1 MSALKDARVKK
12 KQARDARLAK
22 KYGKNQRPVTSSQKV
37 PAFYLTDAGVKV
49 VSHEEIAGRC
59 MHSADM
65 MLKQTNRAFLKF
77 YAEPKAIPLC
87 YMLFAY
93 HQNAMITS
101 DISQADVVVEIYEQE
116 KVPHFMGTKDSVVY
130 LALFKDD
137 EGVMPWLI

>member
-1 MSALKDARVKK
+1 MSTVSEQMEKK
-12 KQARDARLAK
+12 KKTKREHQAK
-22 KYGKNQRPVTSSQKV
+22 KYGVNQRPVTSKQKV

-49 VSHEEIAGRC
+49 VSHEEVAGRC

-65 MLKQTNRAFLKF
+65 MLRQTNRAFLRF

-101 DISQADVVVEIYEQE
+101 DLSQADVVVEIYEKE
-116 KVPHFMGTKDSVVY
+116 EVPHIMGTKDSVVY

-137 EGVMPWLI
+137 EGVMPWVI